1 MITLEAGRVRLE
13 DMATI
18 RLVLESASNI
28 KYFSLIINT
37 LSTTAHDRLLEDN
50 AEQLKILVAE
60 VLEQTNCKNEPLTIL
75 LLMHKVKL
83 SDEND
88 LFMKW
93 ELLNEFVI
101 KAPSIKVKPACVKHI
116 AGDPSSFQETLDIL
130 NCQLDE
136 LRSDSER
143 MRRIQKETER
153 KYWRHMNRELES
165 KLKPPQ
171 QPQAKV
177 QIQNKNQNKK

>member
-37 LSTTAHDRLLEDN
+37 LSTTAHDHLLEDN

-60 VLEQTNCKNEPLTIL
+60 VLEQTNCKDEPLTIL

-88 LFMKW
+88 LFMK
-93 ELLNEFVI
+93 
-101 KAPSIKVKPACVKHI
+101 
-116 AGDPSSFQETLDIL
+116 
-130 NCQLDE
+130 
-136 LRSDSER
+136 
-143 MRRIQKETER
+143 
-153 KYWRHMNRELES
+153 
-165 KLKPPQ
+165 
-171 QPQAKV
+171 
-177 QIQNKNQNKK
+177 